1 MKKNFSLFL
10 LSAAVIM
17 LAACTHEL
25 QTKTIELEKSV
36 PAENIDASCEISCSF
51 EYVTGGVSREIMD
64 KINGSIVANHILFEE
79 ADGSTDVVEACKTWV
94 EQMENSYSGEG
105 GEDVDEEDAWMYNFE
120 VSRSGEFNLACKSR
134 HLQTF
139 TGTDYDYTGGAHGY
153 TGIGHDVFDMT
164 TGEIVT
170 EADLFVE
177 DYEEA
182 VADLLAA
189 SLEVYLADM
198 DEDPDMM
205 FSMPEPNGNFAVSEE
220 GITWTY
226 NPYEIAPYSMG
237 IIDLTV
243 TWEDLKPYLK

>member
-1 MKKNFSLFL
+1 MKKNFSLFM
-10 LSAAVIM
+10 LSATVIL

-25 QTKTIELEKSV
+25 QTRTIELEKSV
-36 PAENIDASCEISCSF
+36 PAEYIDASCEISCSF

-64 KINGSIVANHILFEE
+64 KINGSIVANYILFEE
-79 ADGSTDVVEACKTWV
+79 ADGSTDVETASQRWV
-94 EQMENSYSGEG
+94 EQMENGYGVEG

-120 VSRSGEFNLACKSR
+120 FSRSGEFNVGCKSR
-134 HLQTF
+134 HLVTY
-139 TGTDYDYTGGAHGY
+139 TGTDYEYTGGAHGY
-153 TGIGHDVFDMT
+153 TGIGHDVFDLT

-170 EADLFVE
+170 EADLFAE
-177 DYEEA
+177 GYEEA

-189 SLEVYLADM
+189 SLEVYLADI
-198 DEDPDMM
+198 DEDPEMM
-205 FSMPEPNGNFAVSEE
+205 FSMPEPNDNFAVSEE

-243 TWEDLKPYLK
+243 SWADLKPYLR